1 MTTFAVTGASGKLGR
16 RVVTELLDRGVPAHD
31 VVAVVRDPARATDL
45 AERGVE
51 VRVGDYARPE
61 TLTPA
66 LSGVDRLLLVSGS
79 EPGNRVALHGAVID
93 AAVAAGVSRIAYTSI
108 LDAGASSNP
117 LAGEHRGTE
126 ELLRAS
132 GLPTTL
138 LRNGWYA
145 ENYTDQIAA
154 SLDRGVLLS
163 AAGDGRISAAPR
175 ADYAVAAA
183 AALLDDAPG
192 DRVHELGGPSFDLD
206 ELAATVTEV
215 TGRPLVHRSLP
226 AAEYVAALVE
236 AGLDQGT
243 ATFLA
248 ALDTSVAAGDLETDS
263 RDLEQLLGRP
273 VTPLA
278 DVVREALA

>member
-1 MTTFAVTGASGKLGR
+1 MTTFAVTGASGRLGR
-16 RVVTELLDRGVPAHD
+16 RVVTELLDRGVPADD

-45 AERGVE
+45 AERGVQ
-51 VRVGDYARPE
+51 VRIGDYARPE
-61 TLTPA
+61 TLGPA
-66 LSGVDRLLLVSGS
+66 LAGVDRLLLVSGS
-79 EPGNRVALHGAVID
+79 EPGNRVTLHGAVID
-93 AAVAAGVSRIAYTSI
+93 AAVAAGVARIAYTSI
-108 LDAGASSNP
+108 LDADTTSNP

-138 LRNGWYA
+138 LRNGWYT
-145 ENYTDQIAA
+145 ENYTDQLGAT
-154 SLDRGVLLS
+154 LERGVLLS
-163 AAGDGRISAAPR
+163 AAGDGRVSAAPR

-183 AALLDDAPG
+183 AALLDDADG
-192 DRVHELGGPSFDLD
+192 DRVHELGGPAFDLD

-215 TGRPLVHRSLP
+215 TGRPLVHRPLP
-226 AAEYVAALVE
+226 TAEYVAALVE

-248 ALDTSVAAGDLETDS
+248 ALDASTAAGDLETDS

-278 DVVREALA
+278 DAVREALG